1 MADNPNKA
9 RFTSKVTV
17 GSETI
22 LATEIFDL
30 VITSELDHPDMCSVT
45 LTQTGKDAHA
55 TKIKPTDDFV
65 VKLGHE
71 NDKDDYAF
79 AGELTHQEPIFSNT
93 GKSGGS
99 MVLRGLNAMHSLARG
114 KRSCAYAKD
123 DGVTDK
129 DIIDQ
134 VLQRN
139 SSLKLTA
146 DYGKEEPKIKY
157 PHVYQHNQTDLE
169 FIRHRASRLGFHTF
183 VRDKKLIFH
192 ALDSTPSG
200 LTLVLNLARQTN
212 DEGGMKI
219 ALERFVPRVSTTSQ
233 VTKVIVRCFNPASR
247 KELVCTAPQ
256 ASGGSTTFAADD
268 GKSAISDK
276 YPDSVLTRT
285 DIPFSSTEEGN
296 AIAASLLRERK
307 LGYVTAE
314 GSIPG
319 DARLKPG
326 MVVELV
332 TGDPQCDGKYFITY
346 VRHSYRSAGEDARYM
361 TDFRAQRDAT
371 EQPAAQQG

>member
-1 MADNPNKA
+1 MAENPNKA
-9 RFTSKVTV
+9 RFVSKVTV
-17 GSETI
+17 GSELI
-22 LATEIFDL
+22 LQTEIFDL
-30 VITSELDHPDMCSVT
+30 VITSELDHPDMCSIT
-45 LTQTGKDAHA
+45 LTQTGKEAHGA
-55 TKIKPTDDFV
+55 KIKPTDDFT

-71 NDKDDYAF
+71 NDDSDHAF
-79 AGELTHQEPIFSNT
+79 AGELTHKEPIFSNT

-146 DYGKEEPKIKY
+146 DYGKDEPKIKY

-192 ALDSTPSG
+192 ALDTTPSG
-200 LTLVLNLARQTN
+200 LRLVLNLARQTS
-212 DEGGMKI
+212 DQGGKDI
-219 ALERFVPRVSTTSQ
+219 ALERFVPRMSTTSQ
-233 VTKVIVRCFNPASR
+233 VTRVVVRCFNPASR

-256 ASGGSTTFAADD
+256 ASGGATSFASHD

-276 YPDSVLTRT
+276 YPESTVTRT

-314 GSIPG
+314 GSVPG
-319 DARLKPG
+319 DPRIKPG

-332 TGDPQCDGKYFITY
+332 TGDPTCDGKYFITY
-346 VRHSYRSAGEDARYM
+346 ARHSYRSAGEDARFM
-361 TDFRAQRDAT
+361 TDFRAQRDST
-371 EQPAAQQG
+371 QQPPSA